1 MNIVFFGD
9 SITEGCFELVSNS
22 SGDIDIVRDKTHCYV
37 SLLSDRLKKQFPMVA
52 FNIINAGISGNTSTD
67 GAKRLDSDVLS
78 QSPDLVIV
86 CFALNDLCL
95 RNIENYKRNMEEIF
109 CKISKKSKCIFMT
122 PNMVNTYVDK
132 ETLDKLLIT
141 AEDCC
146 SCQNDGEMD
155 RLIDIGKEVAKK
167 YNVTICDVYSVWK
180 KLQEYGIDTTKL
192 LCNHINHPNRNM
204 HKLFAD
210 KLYEII
216 VRELGLE

>member
-9 SITEGCFELVSNS
+9 SITEGCFELVQNNS
-22 SGDIDIVRDKTHCYV
+22 GEIDIIRDKFRCYV
-37 SLLSDRLKKQFPMVA
+37 SLVKDRLQKQYPMVD
-52 FNIINAGISGNTSTD
+52 FNIINAGISGNTSAD
-67 GAKRLDSDVLS
+67 GLKRLDSDVLS
-78 QSPDLVIV
+78 QEPDLVIV

-95 RNIENYKRNMEEIF
+95 RDIENYKRNMEEIF
-109 CKISKKSKCIFMT
+109 RRISIKSKCIFMT
-122 PNMVNTYVDK
+122 PNMVNTYVDE

-146 SCQNDGEMD
+146 ACQNDGEMD
-155 RLIDIGKEVAKK
+155 ALIEAGKTVAQK

-192 LCNHINHPNRNM
+192 LCNHINHPNRNL

-210 KLYEII
+210 KLFNII
-216 VRELGLE
+216 VRELEL